1 MKVIRRELGF
11 FGTVLFAIAPLLA
24 ASLAL
29 GLLVT

>member
-1 MKVIRRELGF
+1 MKVIIRELGLI
-11 FGTVLFAIAPLLA
+11 GTVLFTIAPLLA